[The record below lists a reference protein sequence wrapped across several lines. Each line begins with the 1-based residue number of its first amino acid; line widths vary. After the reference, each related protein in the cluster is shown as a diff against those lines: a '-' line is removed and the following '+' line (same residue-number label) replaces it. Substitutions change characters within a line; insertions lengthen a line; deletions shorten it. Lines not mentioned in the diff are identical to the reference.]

1 MGRRASRC
9 RAQAGGARERS
20 ASGAA
25 AVAGGRTRARDVACA
40 ARAATQSA
48 CIPDGSVGAGSRRPA
63 RPSAF
68 PHPPFLRAA
77 RSPAFHRRSRRQT
90 CPFERGTRC
99 RHPRRP
105 LREGPFGAARAPVG
119 RSLAR
124 SCTAN
129 TAGGAK
135 RARLRAREFQ
145 EARASRVAHGN
156 GSVFVRRLVRR
167 LARMAAGVRP
177 SAAIRRERSGGT
189 VAPHARRVTAGGQRS
204 THMARAHRLAA
215 SRTRQAGGVAP
226 ARRAP
231 RISADA
237 VQSWLNR
244 YKRSPAIGRD
254 LADQFRPVRGRPANV
269 VLVPKL
275 EDPVA
280 FLGTKALVR

>member
-99 RHPRRP
+99 RHPHRP
-105 LREGPFGAARAPVG
+105 LRERPFGAARAPVG

-145 EARASRVAHGN
+145 EARAPPPAKGHRSVFFRRVVRRVARMEAEVRGRATA
-156 GSVFVRRLVRR
+156 GGGTSV
-167 LARMAAGVRP
+167 
-177 SAAIRRERSGGT
+177 SAHRESRRSGGEACRFARPVLARQRRMAPT
-189 VAPHARRVTAGGQRS
+189 RSHRARRNTLVTTRGDEGASRPMLARPHATIRRC
-204 THMARAHRLAA
+204 A
-215 SRTRQAGGVAP
+215 SRFRSASLSKSSQNAG
-226 ARRAP
+226 
-231 RISADA
+231 
-237 VQSWLNR
+237 
-244 YKRSPAIGRD
+244 
-254 LADQFRPVRGRPANV
+254 
-269 VLVPKL
+269 
-275 EDPVA
+275 
-280 FLGTKALVR
+280 